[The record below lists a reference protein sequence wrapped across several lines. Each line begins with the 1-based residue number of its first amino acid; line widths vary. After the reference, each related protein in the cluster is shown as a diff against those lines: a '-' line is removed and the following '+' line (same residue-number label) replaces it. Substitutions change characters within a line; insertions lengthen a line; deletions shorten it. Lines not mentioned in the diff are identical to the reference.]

1 MALNGSLGRHDL
13 HNSNTLNGHSN
24 KPWYLA
30 WKSTLSFKVLV
41 LAKSDSFPNPIA
53 YTCAYSRSSTTSNIF
68 AISRRATCP
77 VSHSLQIV
85 APILI
90 SIDPFEVSEP
100 PADVV
105 SSLRFSSQPNSYKF
119 IVASWD
125 KFAYLYEIKD
135 DKQCALIKKFEHQAP
150 VLDAC
155 FGKDD
160 DELYT
165 TCLDWNVRR

>member
-1 MALNGSLGRHDL
+1 MGLLRGTIFTT
-13 HNSNTLNGHSN
+13 SNTLVSGHSD

-30 WKSTLSFKVLV
+30 WKLTLSLKGLV
-41 LAKSDSFPNPIA
+41 LAKSDSFPNPTA
-53 YTCAYSRSSTTSNIF
+53 YTCAYSRSLISSSDFTT
-68 AISRRATCP
+68 SRRATCP
-77 VSHSLQIV
+77 VSHSSQVLG
-85 APILI
+85 PKLTLT
-90 SIDPFEVSEP
+90 DPFEVSEP
-100 PADVV
+100 PADVI
-105 SSLRFSSQPNSYKF
+105 SSLRFSSHPDSYKF
-119 IVASWD
+119 VVASWD